1 MIFDQLL
8 TLTSGMSLVGLGAA
22 GNLTAVPSSLD
33 ATFVPL
39 STVRD
44 IGSGERLSLHVH
56 VTQGVDPTDN
66 VDRAIEFVVA
76 MATSTGF
83 ANLQQ
88 IAKSGPLNRASLYT
102 GARFQ
107 VVIPAVQNRLPGTLL
122 FAGINVQTTG
132 GTQQAPADFTK
143 GTVAMAFAMDTDT
156 VIAIDNAENV
166 ANAKVVKVYPANAT
180 IT

>member
-8 TLTSGMSLVGLGAA
+8 TLTSGMSLVGLGGA
-22 GNLTAVPSSLD
+22 GTLVGVPSLLD
-33 ATFVPL
+33 ITFVPL

-56 VTQGVDPTDN
+56 VTQGVDPTD
-66 VDRAIEFVVA
+66 DATRAIEFVIA
-76 MATSTGF
+76 MATSTGL

-88 IAKSGPLNRASLYT
+88 IAKSGPIGRTGLYT
-102 GARFQ
+102 GARHQ

-122 FAGINVQTTG
+122 FAGINVQAAG
-132 GTQQAPADFTK
+132 GGDFSK